1 MFVSLHKLRKY
12 LAPVAVGVLV
22 MSAAGCGDPEKPNPT
37 PTPVSLTPEQVIEKA
52 IPALQSANSFHFNL
66 ETSKLD
72 KPQPGIFV
80 TKADG
85 DVARPDK
92 LVGDV
97 SALIGG
103 LPVNIKVVVDGP
115 NQYMTDPAS
124 GQWTSMSAL
133 LNVAEYFNPNGVGDI
148 MAGVQDLQSDG
159 KETVNGSDSYR
170 LKGSVPAEALKK
182 LTPDVDATG
191 DLQTVLW
198 IGSGDFLLRRVQLTG
213 PFFQGEPDDIVRTIN
228 MTDYNKTVVV
238 ETPVV
243 H

>member
-1 MFVSLHKLRKY
+1 MPVSLHNLRQY
-12 LAPVAVGVLV
+12 LALVAVAMLVLT
-22 MSAAGCGDPEKPNPT
+22 SAGCGEPEKPN
-37 PTPVSLTPEQVIEKA
+37 LTPEQVIEKA

-66 ETSKLD
+66 ETSKVD
-72 KPQPGIFV
+72 KPQPGLFV

-97 SALIGG
+97 SALAFG
-103 LPVNIKVVVDGP
+103 LPVNIKVVVDGN

-124 GQWTSMSAL
+124 GQWTVMSGM

-148 MAGVQDLQSDG
+148 MAGVKGLQADG
-159 KETVNGSDSYR
+159 NETVNGSDSYR

-182 LTPDVDATG
+182 LSPEVDATG
-191 DLQTVLW
+191 DLQTIMW
-198 IGSGDFLLRRVQLTG
+198 IGSTDFLLRRVQLTG
-213 PFFQGEPDDIVRTIN
+213 PFFQGEPEDIVRTIN

>member
-1 MFVSLHKLRKY
+1 MPVSLHNLRQY
-12 LAPVAVGVLV
+12 LALVAVAMLVLT
-22 MSAAGCGDPEKPNPT
+22 SAGCGEPEKPN
-37 PTPVSLTPEQVIEKA
+37 LTPEQVIEKA

-66 ETSKLD
+66 ETSKVD
-72 KPQPGIFV
+72 KPQPGLFV

-97 SALIGG
+97 SALAFG
-103 LPVNIKVVVDGP
+103 LPVNIKVVVDGN

-124 GQWTSMSAL
+124 GQWTVMSGM

-148 MAGVQDLQSDG
+148 MAGVKGLQADG
-159 KETVNGSDSYR
+159 NETVNGSDSYR

-182 LTPDVDATG
+182 LSPEVDATG
-191 DLQTVLW
+191 DLQTIMW
-198 IGSGDFLLRRVQLTG
+198 IGSTDFLLRRVQLTG
-213 PFFQGEPDDIVRTIN
+213 PFFQGEPQDIVRTIN
-228 MTDYNKTVVV
+228 MSDYNKQVVI
-238 ETPVV
+238 ETPIV

>member
-1 MFVSLHKLRKY
+1 MAVVV
-12 LAPVAVGVLV
+12 LALSV
-22 MSAAGCGDPEKPNPT
+22 AGCGEPEKPN
-37 PTPVSLTPEQVIEKA
+37 LTPDQVIQKA

-72 KPQPGIFV
+72 KPQPGLFV

-85 DVARPDK
+85 DVVRPDK

-97 SALIGG
+97 SALVGG
-103 LPVNIKVVVDGP
+103 LPVQIKVVVDGQ

-124 GQWTSMSAL
+124 GQWTSMSAM
-133 LNVAEYFNPNGVGDI
+133 LNISEYFNPSGVADI
-148 MAGVQDLQSDG
+148 LGGVKDLQADG
-159 KETVNGSDSYR
+159 NETVNGSDAYR

-182 LTPDVDATG
+182 LSPDVDATG
-191 DLQTVLW
+191 DLKAVIW
-198 IGSGDFLLRRVQLTG
+198 IGSTDFLLRRVQLTG
-213 PFFQGEPDDIVRTIN
+213 PFYQGEPETIGRTIN
-228 MTDYNKTVVV
+228 MTDYNKQVKV